1 MNTCRSNPFR
11 TGPLLAAAFLCIL
24 TVTTVATRVRAQ
36 TPPAWRPLVD
46 RLVQEGFDR
55 AAMDTLFARSGLV
68 YDPEPMAGKMEAL
81 YATKFGIRLVRAVQT
96 ELVRLGYLD
105 DEVDGKIGPNTRN
118 AVRLF
123 EQAHGM
129 AVTGVVDEEIL
140 ALSRKETRPKPAEL
154 KLPEEKKALVYASVL
169 TPERLAEAAAFYKAH
184 QKTLQKM
191 RASYGVPEEIAVGIV
206 TVETR
211 CGLYLGEDNAFATL
225 ASMAASRNPS
235 ILDSLVAREKPTPQ
249 QRSWLYNR
257 MNEKADWA
265 QDELVAMLHYASLN
279 GLDPLRMPGSVF
291 GAIGICQF
299 MPTNAVKF
307 GVDGDADGAVDLYS
321 ADDALMSL
329 GNFLKEHGWKAGAG
343 NRQAQRKALYHY
355 NHSIIYVNTVLAV
368 ADHVRRGASSQ

>member
-1 MNTCRSNPFR
+1 MSIRCSNPFR
-11 TGPLLAAAFLCIL
+11 IGPLLAAALLCNLVAIL
-24 TVTTVATRVRAQ
+24 VAPCAEAQ

-46 RLVQEGFDR
+46 RLVLEGFDR
-55 AAMDTLFARSGLV
+55 AAMDSLFARAGLA
-68 YDPEPMAGKMEAL
+68 YDPEPMVDKMEAL
-81 YATKFGIRLVRAVQT
+81 YATKYGIRLVRAVQT

-105 DEVDGKIGPNTRN
+105 DDVDGKVGPNTRN

-129 AVTGVVDEEIL
+129 AVTGVADEEIL
-140 ALSRKETRPKPAEL
+140 ALAKRETQPKPADL
-154 KLPEEKKALVYASVL
+154 SLPEEKALVYSSVL
-169 TPERLAEAAAFYKAH
+169 TPERLAEASAFYKAH
-184 QKTLQKM
+184 RKALQKM

-211 CGLYLGEDNAFATL
+211 CGLYLGEENAFATL
-225 ASMAASRNPS
+225 ASMAASRNPT

-265 QDELVAMLHYASLN
+265 QNELVAMLQYAALN
-279 GLDPLRMPGSVF
+279 GLDPLRMPGSVY

-307 GVDGDADGAVDLYS
+307 GVDGDADGAVNLYT

-329 GNFLKEHGWKAGAG
+329 GNFLNEHGWKAGAK
-343 NRQAQRKALYHY
+343 NRRAQRKALYRY

-368 ADHVRRGASSQ
+368 ADHIRRGAPSQ